1 MLKILPRGKTSSNKK
16 LRHSVQQTCSD
27 HSSEN
32 KHFINYF
39 WEIIIIKIN

>member
-1 MLKILPRGKTSSNKK
+1 MLKILPRGETSSNKK

-32 KHFINYF
+32 EHFK
-39 WEIIIIKIN
+39 EIIIISGKS